1 MAPTTQSSAVFWV
14 VHVQK
19 TISFAF
25 LVLVTDYKNKLPKAH
40 SYKAVAKIPDQDLGS
55 VSQ

>member
-1 MAPTTQSSAVFWV
+1 MAPTTHSSAVFWV

-40 SYKAVAKIPDQDLGS
+40 SYKVVAKIPDQDLGS